1 MPDPLENPSTDE
13 ALAVAFQSTPLRR
26 GATKGG
32 GKLSPPFWSFNPRP
46 RTRYPSAACQV
57 SIHAPARGATPRTIT
72 TWRTLR
78 FQSTPPRGGRQ
89 QAKTRSRP
97 QIAFQSTPP
106 RGGRLWVPLTP
117 LWDAEF
123 QSTPP
128 RGGRPLATYSFL
140 SLYSVFQSTPP
151 RGGRRRFIWPHP
163 CHCGFQS
170 TPPRGGRR
178 RFIWPHPCHC
188 GFQSTPPRGGR
199 PKPIRDTN
207 RLYQVSIHAPARG
220 ATDRPDGNRAR
231 PLVSIHAPAR
241 GATRR
246 SFIGPLERP
255 VSIHAP
261 ARGATPLEV
270 SRIFVILFQS
280 TPPRGGRRSPAAMS
294 LWTKRSFNPRPRAG
308 GDAFARSLPSGT
320 CGFNPRPR
328 AGGDMHHDAQHHPR
342 SVSIHAPAR
351 GATKVLSL
359 FQFSKGFQST
369 PPRGGRRWKRWPAS
383 DSASFNPRPR
393 AGGDDR
399 RSMCPVR

>member
-140 SLYSVFQSTPP
+140 SLYSV
-151 RGGRRRFIWPHP
+151 
-163 CHCGFQS
+163 
-170 TPPRGGRR
+170 
-178 RFIWPHPCHC
+178 
-188 GFQSTPPRGGR
+188 FQSTPPRGGR